1 MVITLGAKKVYTN
14 HDCCWDKFTMIMLGT
29 KAVASP
35 TPGRVACEHTLR
47 GAPALERPR
56 RASSQATDRAVTPQ
70 EQTPF

>member
-1 MVITLGAKKVYTN
+1 MIT
-14 HDCCWDKFTMIMLGT
+14 LGT

-35 TPGRVACEHTLR
+35 TPGSVACEHTLR